1 MGIVG
6 AATSLLLSSTAA
18 FANESA
24 TASEQS
30 VEVSTGVPRP
40 TVAPATRAE
49 VKKAEQERMQDARQ
63 KAQVRVETAR
73 EDTKTLIESK
83 REESKM
89 LRETKR
95 EEAKTLMES
104 KREEARIRVRANRE
118 KAEKRLTEIKDKVK
132 QQMAERLAKQ
142 FEKQNSTWTDHF
154 MKVLDR
160 LDAISLKI
168 QERAVVAAGNGK
180 DISTATAAIAAAQ
193 TAIASARAAVIAQ
206 AAKTYVLDPSTIAP
220 STATTTPS
228 GQEELMQGVRASFKN
243 LHNSLFRDLF
253 VLRDGPLTDA
263 RKAVQNALQALSKIL
278 GSGEGTATSTAT
290 STNQ

>member
-1 MGIVG
+1 MRILRTVGIVG
-6 AATSLLLSSTAA
+6 AATALLLSSTAA
-18 FANESA
+18 FAEGSA

-30 VEVSTGVPRP
+30 VGVSTG
-40 TVAPATRAE
+40 APATRAE

-63 KAQVRVETAR
+63 QAQMRVQTAR
-73 EDTKTLIESK
+73 EDTKALIESK

-104 KREEARIRVRANRE
+104 KREEAKVRVKEIRE
-118 KAEKRLTEIKDKVK
+118 KAEKRLTEIKDKAK

-168 QERAVVAAGNGK
+168 QDRATTAAGNGK
-180 DISTATAAIAAAQ
+180 DISTVTAAIAAAQ
-193 TAIASARAAVIAQ
+193 TAIASARTAVIAQ

-220 STATTTPS
+220 TTATTTPS

-278 GSGEGTATSTAT
+278 GPGEGTATSTAT